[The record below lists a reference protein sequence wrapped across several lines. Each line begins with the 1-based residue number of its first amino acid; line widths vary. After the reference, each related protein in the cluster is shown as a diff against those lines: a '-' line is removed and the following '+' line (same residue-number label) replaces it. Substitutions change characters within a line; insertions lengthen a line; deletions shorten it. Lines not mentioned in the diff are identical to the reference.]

1 MRLRKLKLK
10 NFRGYRNSTEIIID
24 ESMTG
29 IVGRNDFGK
38 STLLEALAI
47 FFETE
52 GMKADKNDM
61 NCFSLR
67 EGDGRFEIACEF
79 DDLPDFI
86 MIDDRVQ
93 TTLASEHLLNEDGN
107 FEIVK
112 TFKATTSGKPEQTC
126 IRCIHPD
133 EEPLRN
139 LLGMKISELKAVG
152 KEVEKNVAD
161 KRTASLWRQ
170 AIREAAAPYT
180 CSEIMLDV
188 DKEFGTDTKS
198 LWGKILD
205 LLPTYAIFKADRE
218 SSDGDSEA
226 KNPLQQAVKD
236 AQAAL
241 QDKITALEN
250 EIQDS
255 VLDVAQRTLD
265 KLREMAPELASELT
279 PRFKEKPKWT
289 FNFTLDGENGI
300 PINKRGSGIRR
311 LILLN
316 FFRAEAEKNV
326 AGTPRNV
333 IYAIEEPETS
343 QHPNY
348 QMMLMKA
355 LLALAGQPHRQ
366 IIVTTHVPALA
377 GLIPVEGVRYVTRN
391 EAGGEASLLR
401 VAAAVEKGSQHPLGM
416 AVVRAAQHRGIMIP
430 AVSDFNAPSGKGV
443 SGDVEG
449 QRVVIGNELAMQ
461 ENSIVIDN
469 QKAVADKLR
478 MEGATVIYVATDG
491 YLAGLIAISDPVKAT
506 TPDALK
512 ALRQA
517 GIRIVMLTGDNQLTA
532 EAVAR
537 KLGID
542 EVEAG
547 ILPDGKKAVITRLKA
562 SGHVVA
568 MAGDGVNDAPALAAA
583 DVGIAMGTGT
593 DVAIESAGVTL
604 LKGDLMIL
612 NRARHLSEITMK
624 NIRQNLFFAFIYNA
638 LGVPVAAG
646 LLYPVYGILLSP
658 VIAAAAMALSSVSV
672 IVNALRLK
680 SVRLGK

>member
-391 EAGGEASLLR
+391 EAGEPVVKMPDDAVPKEATESLGVLPETGMERAQGIVLVEGKSDVTFLRHAASSLKQSGALPASLEDVKIVPVLIGGC
-401 VAAAVEKGSQHPLGM
+401 GSVKHWVTLNLAKDLGLPWC
-416 AVVRAAQHRGIMIP
+416 VFLDSDIGGDPAQ
-430 AVSDFNAPSGKGV
+430 V
-443 SGDVEG
+443 
-449 QRVVIGNELAMQ
+449 L
-461 ENSIVIDN
+461 SI
-469 QKAVADKLR
+469 QK
-478 MEGATVIYVATDG
+478 
-491 YLAGLIAISDPVKAT
+491 
-506 TPDALK
+506 
-512 ALRQA
+512 
-517 GIRIVMLTGDNQLTA
+517 
-532 EAVAR
+532 R
-537 KLGID
+537 KK
-542 EVEAG
+542 EVEEAG
-547 ILPDGKKAVITRLKA
+547 KVFFATRKREIENYLCPDL
-562 SGHVVA
+562 
-568 MAGDGVNDAPALAAA
+568 
-583 DVGIAMGTGT
+583 
-593 DVAIESAGVTL
+593 IE
-604 LKGDLMIL
+604 
-612 NRARHLSEITMK
+612 EITGVAVTFTDTCDAKKIIGRAVGMK
-624 NIRQNLFFAFIYNA
+624 PDNVLDKFWPQMTSERIISRSTYHDGTQERSEL
-638 LGVPVAAG
+638 VE
-646 LLYPVYGILLSP
+646 ILSD
-658 VIAAAAMALSSVSV
+658 IVSMT
-672 IVNALRLK
+672 R
-680 SVRLGK
+680 